1 MNTETAEET
10 KTKKHKESGEEKKT
24 SRTKK
29 KKTKSLKN
37 TLVGVCVL
45 LSAIVC
51 VVVGVIGIVSIKS
64 ISNGSYE
71 KYETAMDEGYRTE
84 IKSQVQ
90 TVLAVLQSEYE
101 KEKSG
106 KLTRA
111 EAQKEAAEIVRV
123 MRYRDDGSGYFWI
136 DDSNYILVMHPILVK
151 QEGNN
156 RYELKDQNG
165 VMIIQEIMK
174 VCQSSEKGGFNEFYF
189 TKADGVTVAPKV
201 AYSGYFEPWGWA
213 ISTGNYVDDMQVEM
227 SGAQDSITDEF
238 RRSCLIMAISCLVL
252 MAIAAIIAQ
261 VIGETIVIPLR
272 RVQNFAVSLS
282 EGKLTEDVI
291 VKQKNE
297 LGQTAENLN
306 NARQQINGLVKAIT
320 NVTDTIGNVINEFNE
335 TFTKMESSISE
346 VDVAVEGI
354 SMNITKQAEST
365 MDATN
370 EVNAIAGGID
380 KTSNEVNGL
389 SSSSDA
395 MRRLSHDC
403 SDKIDE
409 LVKANMRTKEDVNNM
424 HAQAVANNEAAENIR
439 KAAGLINE
447 IAEQTN
453 LLALNASI
461 EAARAGESGRGFAVV
476 ASEIG
481 GLANQS
487 AQAVEEI
494 SKIIDD
500 LIDNS
505 AKSLSIMEKVNGTMD
520 HQVIVL
526 NDTQHIF
533 EKLYQDLNRC
543 IESIAVIGDMTREIE
558 NQRRGVTGVLD
569 TLNSLAQDNA
579 ASSEETSAMTSELAL
594 TIKKSMDMLEDL
606 KNDIDELQ
614 EDVNRFTV

>member
-1 MNTETAEET
+1 M
-10 KTKKHKESGEEKKT
+10 
-24 SRTKK
+24 
-29 KKTKSLKN
+29 
-37 TLVGVCVL
+37 L
-45 LSAIVC
+45 LSAVVC

-238 RRSCLIMAISCLVL
+238 YRSCLIMAISCLVL

-424 HAQAVANNEAAENIR
+424 HAQAVASNEAAENIR

-520 HQVIVL
+520 NQVVVL

-614 EDVNRFTV
+614 EDVKRFTV

>member
-1 MNTETAEET
+1 M
-10 KTKKHKESGEEKKT
+10 
-24 SRTKK
+24 
-29 KKTKSLKN
+29 
-37 TLVGVCVL
+37 L
-45 LSAIVC
+45 LSAVVC

-424 HAQAVANNEAAENIR
+424 HAQAVASNEAAENIR

-520 HQVIVL
+520 NQVVVL

-614 EDVNRFTV
+614 EDVKRFTV

>member
-10 KTKKHKESGEEKKT
+10 KKHKESGEGKKT

-29 KKTKSLKN
+29 KKTKSLKS

-45 LSAIVC
+45 LSAVVC

-90 TVLAVLQSEYE
+90 TVLTVLQSEYE

-123 MRYRDDGSGYFWI
+123 MRYRDNNSGYFWI
-136 DDSNYILVMHPILVK
+136 DDSNYILVMHPILAK

-174 VCQSSEKGGFNEFYF
+174 VCQSSEKGGYNEFYF
-189 TKADGVTVAPKV
+189 TKADGFTVAPKV

-227 SGAQDSITDEF
+227 SGAQDNITNEF
-238 RRSCLIMAISCLVL
+238 QRSFLIMAISCLVL
-252 MAIAAIIAQ
+252 MVIAAIIAQ

-282 EGKLTEDVI
+282 EGRLTENVV

-297 LGQTAENLN
+297 LGQTADNLN
-306 NARQQINGLVKAIT
+306 NAREQINGLVRAIT
-320 NVTDTIGNVINEFNE
+320 NVTDTIGDVITDFNE
-335 TFTKMESSISE
+335 AFAKMENSISE

-370 EVNAIAGGID
+370 EVNAIAGDID
-380 KTSNEVNGL
+380 KTSTEVSGL
-389 SSSSDA
+389 SASSDA

-403 SDKIDE
+403 SDKINE
-409 LVKANMRTKEDVNNM
+409 LVNANMRTKEDVSSM
-424 HAQAVANNEAAENIR
+424 HTQAVASNEAAENIR

-487 AQAVEEI
+487 AEAVEEI

-520 HQVIVL
+520 NQVVVL

-558 NQRRGVTGVLD
+558 HQRSSVTGVLD
-569 TLNSLAQDNA
+569 TLNSIAQDNA
-579 ASSEETSAMTSELAL
+579 ASSEETSAMTSELAV
-594 TIKKSMDMLEDL
+594 TVKKSMDMLADL
-606 KNDIDELQ
+606 KKDIDELK
-614 EDVNRFTV
+614 EDVDRFTV

>member
-10 KTKKHKESGEEKKT
+10 KKHKESGEGKKT

-29 KKTKSLKN
+29 KKTKSLKS

-45 LSAIVC
+45 LSAVVC

-90 TVLAVLQSEYE
+90 TVLTVLQSEYE

-123 MRYRDDGSGYFWI
+123 MRYRDDNSGYFWI
-136 DDSNYILVMHPILVK
+136 DDSNYILVMHPILAK
-151 QEGNN
+151 QEDNN

-320 NVTDTIGNVINEFNE
+320 NVTDTIGDVITDFNE
-335 TFTKMESSISE
+335 AFAKMENSISE

-380 KTSNEVNGL
+380 KTSTEVSGL
-389 SSSSDA
+389 SASSDA

-403 SDKIDE
+403 SDKINE
-409 LVKANMRTKEDVNNM
+409 LVNANMRTKEDVSSM
-424 HAQAVANNEAAENIR
+424 HTQAVASNEAAENIR

-520 HQVIVL
+520 NQVVVL

-533 EKLYQDLNRC
+533 EQLYQDLNRC

-558 NQRRGVTGVLD
+558 HQRRSVTGVLD
-569 TLNSLAQDNA
+569 TLNSIAQDNA
-579 ASSEETSAMTSELAL
+579 ASSEETSAMTSELAV
-594 TIKKSMDMLEDL
+594 TVKKSMDMLADL
-606 KNDIDELQ
+606 KKDIDELK
-614 EDVNRFTV
+614 EDVDRFTV

>member
-1 MNTETAEET
+1 MNTETAEE
-10 KTKKHKESGEEKKT
+10 KTKKQKKSGEEKKT
-24 SRTKK
+24 SRKK
-29 KKTKSLKN
+29 RNKAKSLKT

-45 LSAIVC
+45 MSAIVC

-238 RRSCLIMAISCLVL
+238 YRSCLIMAISCLVL

-424 HAQAVANNEAAENIR
+424 HAQAVASNEAAENIR

-520 HQVIVL
+520 NQVVVL

-614 EDVNRFTV
+614 EDVKRFTV

>member
-1 MNTETAEET
+1 MRAPE
-10 KTKKHKESGEEKKT
+10 
-24 SRTKK
+24 
-29 KKTKSLKN
+29 
-37 TLVGVCVL
+37 CV
-45 LSAIVC
+45 VC

-238 RRSCLIMAISCLVL
+238 YRSCLIMAISCLVL

-424 HAQAVANNEAAENIR
+424 HAQAVASNEAAENIR

-520 HQVIVL
+520 NQVVVL

-614 EDVNRFTV
+614 EDVKRFTV

>member
-45 LSAIVC
+45 LSAVVC

-424 HAQAVANNEAAENIR
+424 HTQAVASNEAAENIR

-487 AQAVEEI
+487 AEAVEEI

-520 HQVIVL
+520 NQVVVL

-533 EKLYQDLNRC
+533 EQLYQDLNRC

-558 NQRRGVTGVLD
+558 HQRRSVTGVLD
-569 TLNSLAQDNA
+569 TLNSIAQDNA
-579 ASSEETSAMTSELAL
+579 ASSEETSAMTSELAV
-594 TIKKSMDMLEDL
+594 TVKKSMDMLADL
-606 KNDIDELQ
+606 KKDIDELK
-614 EDVNRFTV
+614 EDVDRFTV